1 MRILVISNLYP
12 NEEYPHYGTFVKN
25 FYEYMNNEIEN
36 MDNTKIEKIVLN
48 KRKGKLNKIIDYLNF
63 YLTSIVKLNIYNWDI
78 VYVHYI
84 SHSSIPVILSPKKFK
99 IISNIH
105 GSDYIGKSKWHR
117 VMNIFGRVL
126 LNKSDLIVV
135 PSKYYLELIKKD
147 FPKKLIIESASGG
160 VSREV
165 FYKNYENDSG
175 NDIFNLGYVGRIDK
189 GKGWDTLLY
198 ALKKI
203 ENEPIKLTIIGSGKE
218 ENRLKKM
225 VTTLNLSQKV
235 NLIPAQPQ
243 IKLREYYNKFDVF
256 IFPSE
261 NVSESLGLV
270 GLEAM
275 ACGVPVIGSNIG
287 GIKTYLIDGY
297 NGILFENN
305 NINSLSESIISFL
318 RMNDES
324 RLNMKKN
331 AYETSL
337 KYDSKE
343 VNRKLLDELLKVVQL

>member
-12 NEEYPHYGTFVKN
+12 NEEYPHYGTFVRN

-36 MDNTKIEKIVLN
+36 MGNTKIERIVLN
-48 KRKGKLNKIIDYLNF
+48 KKKGKLNKIIDYLNF
-63 YLTSIVKLNIYNWDI
+63 YLRSIVKLNVNEWDI

-105 GSDYIGKSKWHR
+105 GSDYIGKSKWHS
-117 VMNIFGRVL
+117 VMNVFGRVL

-135 PSKYYLELIKKD
+135 PSKHYLELIKND

-160 VSREV
+160 VNREV
-165 FYKNYENDSG
+165 FYKDYENYSE
-175 NDIFNLGYVGRIDK
+175 NDILNLGYVGRIDK

-218 ENRLKKM
+218 EKILKKM
-225 VTTLNLSQKV
+225 LTTLNLSQKV

-243 IKLREYYNKFDVF
+243 IKLKEYYNKFDVLV
-256 IFPSE
+256 FPSE
-261 NVSESLGLV
+261 NESLGLV

-275 ACGVPVIGSNIG
+275 ACGVPVIGSDIG

-297 NGILFENN
+297 NGLLFENK
-305 NINSLSESIISFL
+305 NINSLSVSIIRFL
-318 RMNDES
+318 RLSDES
-324 RLNMKKN
+324 RKKLGKN